1 LGRRGILPRCK
12 GQCHL
17 RGNRREVRMFDTA
30 TGLPPLA
37 GAAAPKETADADK
50 STVNSVA
57 TVIESY
63 FAENASQTLND
74 FPEQQ

>member
-1 LGRRGILPRCK
+1 
-12 GQCHL
+12 
-17 RGNRREVRMFDTA
+17 MFDTA